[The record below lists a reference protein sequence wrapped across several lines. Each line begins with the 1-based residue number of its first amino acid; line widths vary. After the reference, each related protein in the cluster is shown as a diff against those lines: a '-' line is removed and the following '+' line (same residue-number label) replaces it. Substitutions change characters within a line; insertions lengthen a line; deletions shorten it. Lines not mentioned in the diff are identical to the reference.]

1 MSFVKN
7 RDDWHRADIVAAV
20 KKRGTTLSAIARKA
34 GLSPSTIR
42 NALERPWPKGERL
55 IAEAIGV
62 QPSVIWPSRYQ
73 LRG

>member
-1 MSFVKN
+1 MSFEKN
-7 RDDWHRADIVAAV
+7 HDDWHRADIVAAV
-20 KKRGTTLSAIARKA
+20 KKRGTTLSAIARQA